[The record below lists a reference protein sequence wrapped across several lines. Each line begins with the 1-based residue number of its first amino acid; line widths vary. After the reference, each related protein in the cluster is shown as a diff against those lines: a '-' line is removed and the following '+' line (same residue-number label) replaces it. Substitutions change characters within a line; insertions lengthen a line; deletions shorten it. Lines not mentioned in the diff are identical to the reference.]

1 MNQTDDIADVA
12 CALRKRTARP
22 SVWGEKLKEAERK
35 TRASFV
41 SVFGGSSQDAPK
53 PTSTASAQN
62 ADDGAGQAA
71 KEPQVATAEA
81 QGANDAGN
89 GVAAPEKEVQ
99 KPVQA
104 NKPVQAKRHG
114 KKKGGRK

>member
-1 MNQTDDIADVA
+1 MNGKDDIADVA
-12 CALRKRTARP
+12 CALQKRTMRP

-41 SVFGGSSQDAPK
+41 SVFGGSSQDAQK

-71 KEPQVATAEA
+71 KEPQ
-81 QGANDAGN
+81 GANQKAN
-89 GVAAPEKEVQ
+89 GK
-99 KPVQA
+99 
-104 NKPVQAKRHG
+104 HG
-114 KKKGGRK
+114 KKGGRK